1 MEFTN
6 LELAATILFGLAI
19 VHTFS
24 VKRFEHLAHRY
35 PNGSVGENSFHLLG
49 EVEVVFGLWAGI
61 FIIGMWAMEGGQQA
75 IAYVEGKVPGYNVN
89 FTEPIFVFVIMT
101 MAATRPIIDL
111 CTNLIAFFAKLL
123 PMNEEAAFFLVALIL
138 GPLLGSFITEPAAMT
153 VTALILKSR
162 YYDRGM
168 SRRFMY
174 ATIGVLFVNVSIGGT
189 LTNFAAPPVLMVATP
204 DRWDWDTMHMVAHF
218 GWKAAIA
225 VVINT
230 LAISAMF
237 AKELKSF
244 SDKPAAIAD
253 GDAKP
258 APPVW
263 LTVLHLLFTA
273 GVVMM
278 AHHPAVFMFIFL
290 FFLGVVAVTDEYQSP
305 LKLKEGLLV
314 GFFLAGLVMLGTYQK
329 WWLEPVLGSL
339 GEVPM
344 FLGATGLTAIT
355 DNAALTY
362 LGFVAGISQPDM
374 QYALVAGAVCGG
386 GLTVI
391 ANAPNPAGFGIL
403 KSSFGEEG
411 ISPLGLLLA
420 ALAPTAV
427 SMICFWFLPSL
438 V

>member
-1 MEFTN
+1 LEFTT
-6 LELAATILFGLAI
+6 LELIATVLFGVAI

-24 VKRFEHLAHRY
+24 VKRFEKMAHRY
-35 PNGSVGENSFHLLG
+35 PHGSVGENAFHILG
-49 EVEVVFGLWAGI
+49 EVEVVFGLWAGV
-61 FIIGMWAMEGGQQA
+61 FVLFLWGFESGGYAMN
-75 IAYVEGKVPGYNVN
+75 YVEGKVEGYNVN
-89 FTEPIFVFVIMT
+89 FTEPMFVFVIMT
-101 MAATRPIIDL
+101 MAATRPVIDL
-111 CTNLIAFFAKLL
+111 CTNLIGAVAKIL
-123 PMNEEAAFFLVALIL
+123 PLNNEAAFYIVALIL

-168 SRRFMY
+168 SQRFMY
-174 ATIGVLFVNVSIGGT
+174 ATIGILFVNVSIGGT

-204 DRWDWDTMHMVAHF
+204 DRWNWDMIHMMTNF
-218 GWKAAIA
+218 GWKASIA

-230 LAISAMF
+230 LIIGTLF
-237 AKELKSF
+237 AGELKGF
-244 SDKPAAIAD
+244 LNKPEAPKDGEDKA
-253 GDAKP
+253 P
-258 APPVW
+258 APLW
-263 LTVLHLLFTA
+263 LITLHLIFTA
-273 GVVMM
+273 GVVIT
-278 AHHPAVFMFIFL
+278 AHHPAVFMFLFL
-290 FFLGVVAVTDEYQSP
+290 FFLGVVAVTDEYQTE

-314 GFFLAGLVMLGTYQK
+314 AFFLGGLVVLGTYQK

-362 LGFVAGISQPDM
+362 LGYVAGISDPGL

-403 KSSFGEEG
+403 KSSFGETG
-411 ISPLGLLLA
+411 ISPIKLLGS
-420 ALAPTAV
+420 ALVPTV
-427 SMICFWFLPSL
+427 ISMICLWFLPS